1 MSGAQAGGAPM
12 PFDGDDASGA
22 QAETLAGRRGGT
34 AGGAGASSA
43 GERSSERLARIVF
56 ALLVVGCLAALL
68 ITQRLKHTPTL
79 VQEFKLTNV
88 LAPSSSGANKEERIA
103 FKLAKADEVTVTVEN
118 ASGETVATLVR
129 ELPVG
134 RYKTLS
140 LRWNGHEGVAH
151 DYGVLRR
158 ADGYTTLLPR
168 NHGALAPPGEYSVRV
183 DLRKEDRSVPST
195 RTFKLV
201 GP

>member
-1 MSGAQAGGAPM
+1 M
-12 PFDGDDASGA
+12 PFDDNGASGA
-22 QAETLAGRRGGT
+22 HAETRSGRQGGT
-34 AGGAGASSA
+34 AGGGASTI
-43 GERSSERLARIVF
+43 GKRSTDRLARVVF
-56 ALLVVGCLAALL
+56 ALLVIGCFAALL

-79 VQEFKLTNV
+79 VQEAKSTRV
-88 LAPSSSGANKEERIA
+88 IAPASSGESREEHIA
-103 FKLAKADEVTVTVEN
+103 FKLAKADRVTVVVESS
-118 ASGETVATLVR
+118 SGETVATLVR

-140 LRWNGHEGVAH
+140 LRWNGHRGLARGYSLV
-151 DYGVLRR
+151 RK
-158 ADGYTTLLPR
+158 ADGYTTLVPH

-183 DLRKEDRSVPST
+183 QLRKEERSVPFP